1 MGMGASESKT
11 GRTPIEK
18 TLIGQV
24 FDEMFTNI
32 EGQEEFDAQ
41 MIKNLKQL
49 AINGNLKKAAQITK
63 AIKSASGEHC
73 ESS

>member
-1 MGMGASESKT
+1 MGASESKT
-11 GRTPIEK
+11 GRTPNEK
-18 TLIGQV
+18 TLICQV

-32 EGQEEFDAQ
+32 EGREEFDDQ
-41 MIKNLKQL
+41 IIENLKHL
-49 AINGNLKKAAQITK
+49 AKNGNLKKAAQITK